1 MRRIWRLLEEYALV
15 IVVMFVAGIITGACT
30 VQETPQPVRRSAPV
44 LNCEDSHIIRFMP
57 NWIRNWNP
65 SPLDRQ
71 V

>member
-1 MRRIWRLLEEYALV
+1 MRRLWRLLNEYALV

-30 VQETPQPVRRSAPV
+30 VQASPQPVRQATPA
-44 LNCEDSHIIRFMP
+44 LNCEDFHIIRFMP

-65 SPLDRQ
+65 QQMDRR